1 MKKYLFQ
8 NKKLL
13 SLNIIFIMILSCM
26 EILKATLFGFVVDS
40 ATSLNLDK
48 FILSIQYTLIFII
61 MLFIISILSG
71 IIYAKLVKKSLTKL
85 KEDILSGILEKDF
98 KVFNSSNSSKYIS
111 YLTNDINIINNDF
124 FNNINSLLS
133 YAISFV
139 LALVFLIKINYI
151 YGLSILILSLIPILL
166 SKIFINTLQKYK
178 KLYSDSLKEFTI
190 KIKDI
195 FLGFEVIRNF
205 NLKNIIKKDFNKCN
219 INVENTNYKT
229 KKVECVVT
237 NINDIAGLS
246 IFLINYLIGAYLVVK
261 GNLTIGTMM
270 TAMQLMNYI
279 INPLSS
285 FTTLISRIKSVELIY
300 NELDKNM
307 FNDKLNND
315 KLISKDNF
323 NDKIQL
329 QNLSFQ
335 YTEGSPILKEINFNI
350 EIGKKYALVGE
361 SGCGKST
368 IAKLLLNY
376 YDNYKGNI
384 LIDKVELST
393 IKKTDLNN
401 LISIINQDV
410 FLFNDTIKNNIC
422 LYRNYDDS
430 KLNNII
436 KLSGLEK
443 MINNLPDGVDHLIDE
458 NGKNFSGGEKQRI
471 AIARALIRDTPIL
484 ILDEA
489 TGALDNKISFD
500 IENILLNLSNITSI
514 TITHKI
520 NNEIMNKYNEII
532 VIRNG
537 VIVETGSYLEL
548 LNSKGYFSTLH
559 DTSIN
564 TSLIL

>member
-1 MKKYLFQ
+1 M
-8 NKKLL
+8 
-13 SLNIIFIMILSCM
+13 
-26 EILKATLFGFVVDS
+26 
-40 ATSLNLDK
+40 
-48 FILSIQYTLIFII
+48 
-61 MLFIISILSG
+61 
-71 IIYAKLVKKSLTKL
+71 
-85 KEDILSGILEKDF
+85 
-98 KVFNSSNSSKYIS
+98 
-111 YLTNDINIINNDF
+111 
-124 FNNINSLLS
+124 
-133 YAISFV
+133 
-139 LALVFLIKINYI
+139 
-151 YGLSILILSLIPILL
+151 
-166 SKIFINTLQKYK
+166 
-178 KLYSDSLKEFTI
+178 
-190 KIKDI
+190 
-195 FLGFEVIRNF
+195 
-205 NLKNIIKKDFNKCN
+205 
-219 INVENTNYKT
+219 
-229 KKVECVVT
+229 
-237 NINDIAGLS
+237 
-246 IFLINYLIGAYLVVK
+246 VK

-307 FNDKLNND
+307 FNDKLNNN

-329 QNLSFQ
+329 QNLLFQ

-350 EIGKKYALVGE
+350 EIWKKYALVGE

-520 NNEIMNKYNEII
+520 NNETMNKYNEII

-537 VIVETGSYLEL
+537 VVVETGSYLEL

-564 TSLIL
+564 TSIIL